1 MILTCECG
9 SRFEIPSS
17 KIPKKGI
24 TVKCSVCGKEWFQ
37 QFIDDKNENKSF
49 DTIDPSKMKNKI
61 SFQAKYKN
69 GFFKNF
75 IIFIFFIACFV
86 SVMIFFKENLLIS
99 FPKLDNFYLTLEI
112 MNEIIFVNMKYF
124 IEIITSV
131 FKNI

>member
-1 MILTCECG
+1 
-9 SRFEIPSS
+9 
-17 KIPKKGI
+17 
-24 TVKCSVCGKEWFQ
+24 
-37 QFIDDKNENKSF
+37 
-49 DTIDPSKMKNKI
+49 MKNKI

>member
-61 SFQAKYKN
+61 SLKTKYKSN
-69 GFFKNF
+69 FFGNF
-75 IIFIFFIACFV
+75 FIFILFIAFLV
-86 SVMIFFKENLLIS
+86 FMMIFFKEHILIS

-112 MNEIIFVNMKYF
+112 MSEIIFVNIRYF
-124 IEIITSV
+124 MEIIASV